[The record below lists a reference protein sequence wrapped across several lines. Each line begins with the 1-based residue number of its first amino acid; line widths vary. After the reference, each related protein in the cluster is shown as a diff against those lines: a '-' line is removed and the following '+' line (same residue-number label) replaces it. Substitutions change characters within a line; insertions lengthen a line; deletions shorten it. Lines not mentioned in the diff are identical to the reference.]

1 MLTLQQTG
9 DLLRVYPAFHPMTAE
24 VTPNWICE
32 KKIAVTFLCYLLFSI
47 NKILPVIPTDIN
59 VKIPHDF
66 LLELL
71 SRTFC
76 LSGNPDAS
84 LPNSVTTTPHQLFTS
99 KG

>member
-1 MLTLQQTG
+1 MNNSRLAIA
-9 DLLRVYPAFHPMTAE
+9 VNIYPAFHPMTAE
-24 VTPNWICE
+24 VTPNWIRE
-32 KKIAVTFLCYLLFSI
+32 KKLLDRFLCYLLFSI

-99 KG
+99 EG